1 MKNVSNTSLPIGEA
15 GRGGK
20 RILIVRP
27 DRIGDVV
34 LSTPIPREIK
44 KTYPSSFVAVLLRKY
59 TQDIYLN
66 NPYVDKI
73 ILIDDDSGKS
83 FWEKVKE
90 IKKYKFTH
98 SLLLLPT
105 ERLNYLL
112 FFAGIPY
119 RIGVGH
125 KFYQF
130 ITFTRYVDRKKYIP
144 LRHEADY
151 CMDLARKIGVE
162 TKNLDTEIYLTDE
175 EGRKVNLT
183 REELLKG
190 KKYLIGIHTTSGN
203 SSPNWTV
210 EEYRNLILKLTSLK
224 DISIALTDNI
234 IPDQLKKIE
243 DVSYPNEN
251 KSLRESILNF
261 ASLDLLISAST
272 GPMHIAATLK
282 VKTLSMF
289 CPLTA
294 CSPKLW
300 GPLGNESKIILP
312 EENYCQTVCPGDPKK
327 CTFTGEGG
335 IDSDS
340 IIRGILK
347 LFNL

>member
-1 MKNVSNTSLPIGEA
+1 MTKQ
-15 GRGGK
+15 K

-44 KTYPSSFVAVLLRKY
+44 KTYPDSFVAVLLHKY
-59 TQDIYLN
+59 TQDIYFN

-73 ILIDDDSGKS
+73 ILINDDPQKS
-83 FWEKVKE
+83 FWQKVKE
-90 IKKYKFTH
+90 IRKYKFTH

-112 FFAGIPY
+112 FFAGIPH

-130 ITFTRYVDRKKYIP
+130 ITFTRYADRKKYIP

-151 CMDLARKIGVE
+151 CMDLARKIGVQS
-162 TKNLDTEIYLTDE
+162 TNLDTEIFLTDGE
-175 EGRKVNLT
+175 KRKVNLI

-190 KKYLIGIHTTSGN
+190 KKYLIGVHASSGN
-203 SSPNWTV
+203 SSPNLTV
-210 EEYRNLILKLTSLK
+210 DEYRKLVLSLTK
-224 DISIALTDNI
+224 EVGISVVITDNI
-234 IPDQLKKIE
+234 IPDKLKQIE
-243 DVSYPNEN
+243 GVSYPNGK
-251 KSLRESILNF
+251 KSLRESIINF

-272 GPMHIAATLK
+272 GPMHIAAALK

-300 GPLGNESKIILP
+300 GPLGNKSKIILP
-312 EENYCQTVCPGDPKK
+312 QENYCQTVCPGDPKK
-327 CTFTGEGG
+327 CTFSGQGG
-335 IDSDS
+335 IDTE
-340 IIRGILK
+340 IVLEETK
-347 LFNL
+347 KFLY

>member
-1 MKNVSNTSLPIGEA
+1 MTKQ
-15 GRGGK
+15 K

-34 LSTPIPREIK
+34 LSTSIPRELK
-44 KTYPSSFVAVLLRKY
+44 KTYPDSFIAVLLRKY
-59 TQDIYLN
+59 TQDIYFN

-73 ILIDDDSGKS
+73 ILIDDDSNKS

-90 IKKYKFTH
+90 IRKYKFTH

-151 CMDLARKIGVE
+151 CMDLARKIGVQS
-162 TKNLDTEIYLTDE
+162 TNLDSEIFLTDE
-175 EGRKVNLT
+175 EKRKVNLA
-183 REELLKG
+183 REELLKS
-190 KKYLIGIHTTSGN
+190 KKFLIGVHASSGN

-210 EEYRNLILKLTSLK
+210 DEYRKLILSLTK
-224 DISIALTDNI
+224 EAEISVVVTDNI
-234 IPDQLKKIE
+234 IPDQLKQLVG
-243 DVSYPNEN
+243 VSYPNEK
-251 KSLRESILNF
+251 KSSILMW
-261 ASLDLLISAST
+261 I
-272 GPMHIAATLK
+272 
-282 VKTLSMF
+282 
-289 CPLTA
+289 
-294 CSPKLW
+294 
-300 GPLGNESKIILP
+300 
-312 EENYCQTVCPGDPKK
+312 
-327 CTFTGEGG
+327 
-335 IDSDS
+335 
-340 IIRGILK
+340 
-347 LFNL
+347 

>member
-1 MKNVSNTSLPIGEA
+1 MAKQ
-15 GRGGK
+15 K
-20 RILIVRP
+20 KILIVRP

-44 KTYPSSFVAVLLRKY
+44 KTYPGSFVAVLLRKY
-59 TQDIYLN
+59 TQDIYVN

-73 ILIDDDSGKS
+73 ILIDDEVSKS
-83 FWEKVKE
+83 FWEKVTE
-90 IKKYKFTH
+90 IRKYKFTH
-98 SLLLLPT
+98 SLLLLPR
-105 ERLNYLL
+105 EQLNYLL

-130 ITFTRYVDRKKYIP
+130 ITFTRYADRKKYIP

-151 CMDLARKIGVE
+151 CMDLARKIGVQP
-162 TKNLDTEIYLTDE
+162 TNLDTEIFLTDE
-175 EGRKVNLT
+175 EKRKVNLT

-190 KKYLIGIHTTSGN
+190 KKYLVGIHTTSGN
-203 SSPNWTV
+203 SSPNWKS
-210 EEYRNLILKLTSLK
+210 EEYRNLVLRLIKEK
-224 DISIALTDNI
+224 DISVAVTDNI
-234 IPDQLKKIE
+234 IPEQLKQIE
-243 DVSYPNEN
+243 GVLYPNEN
-251 KSLRESILNF
+251 KSLRKSILNF

-272 GPMHIAATLK
+272 GPMHIAAALK

-312 EENYCQTVCPGDPKK
+312 QENYCQTVCPGDPKK
-327 CTFTGEGG
+327 CTFSGVGG
-335 IDSDS
+335 IDSARVFDELEN
-340 IIRGILK
+340 ILR
-347 LFNL
+347 

>member
-1 MKNVSNTSLPIGEA
+1 MTKQ
-15 GRGGK
+15 K

-34 LSTPIPREIK
+34 LSTSIPRELK
-44 KTYPSSFVAVLLRKY
+44 KTYPDSFVAVLLRKY
-59 TQDIYLN
+59 TQDVYLN

-73 ILIDDDSGKS
+73 ILIDDDQGKS
-83 FWEKVKE
+83 SWEKVKE
-90 IKKYKFTH
+90 IKKNKFTH

-112 FFAGIPY
+112 FFAGIPH

-162 TKNLDTEIYLTDE
+162 SNYLDTEIFLTDE
-175 EGRKVNLT
+175 EKRKVNLT

-190 KKYLIGIHTTSGN
+190 KKYLIGVHASSGN

-210 EEYRNLILKLTSLK
+210 DEYRKLVLSLTK
-224 DISIALTDNI
+224 EVGISVVITDNI

-243 DVSYPNEN
+243 GVSYPNEN
-251 KSLRESILNF
+251 KSLRGSIINF
-261 ASLDLLISAST
+261 ASIDLLISAST
-272 GPMHIAATLK
+272 GPMHIAAALK

-289 CPLTA
+289 CPLAA

-300 GPLGNESKIILP
+300 GPLGNKSKIILP
-312 EENYCQTVCPGDPKK
+312 QENYCQTVCPGDPKK
-327 CTFTGEGG
+327 CTFTGDGG
-335 IDSDS
+335 INSACVFDELKR
-340 IIRGILK
+340 IIEK
-347 LFNL
+347 

>member
-1 MKNVSNTSLPIGEA
+1 MMAK
-15 GRGGK
+15 RK

-44 KTYPSSFVAVLLRKY
+44 KTYPDSFVAVLLRKY
-59 TQDIYLN
+59 TQDVYSN

-73 ILIDDDSGKS
+73 ILIDDEVGKS
-83 FWEKVKE
+83 FWGKVTE
-90 IKKYKFTH
+90 IRKYKFTH
-98 SLLLLPT
+98 SLILLPT

-119 RIGVGH
+119 RVGVGH

-130 ITFTRYVDRKKYIP
+130 ITFTRYVDREKYIP

-151 CMDLARKIGVE
+151 CMDLARKIGVDSN
-162 TKNLDTEIYLTDE
+162 NLNTEIFLTDE
-175 EGRKVNLT
+175 EKRKVNQT
-183 REELLKG
+183 REKLLEG
-190 KKYLIGIHTTSGN
+190 KKYLIGVHASSGN
-203 SSPNWTV
+203 SSPNWTA
-210 EEYRNLILKLTSLK
+210 EEYRNLVIRLIKEK
-224 DISIALTDNI
+224 DISIAVTDNI
-234 IPDQLKKIE
+234 ISDRLKKIE
-243 DVSYPNEN
+243 GVSYPNEN

-272 GPMHIAATLK
+272 GPMHIAAALK

-300 GPLGNESKIILP
+300 GPLGNKSKIILP
-312 EENYCQTVCPGDPKK
+312 QENYCQTVCPGDPKK
-327 CTFTGEGG
+327 CTFSGQGG
-335 IDSDS
+335 IDVMKV
-340 IIRGILK
+340 LEETK
-347 LFNL
+347 KFLY